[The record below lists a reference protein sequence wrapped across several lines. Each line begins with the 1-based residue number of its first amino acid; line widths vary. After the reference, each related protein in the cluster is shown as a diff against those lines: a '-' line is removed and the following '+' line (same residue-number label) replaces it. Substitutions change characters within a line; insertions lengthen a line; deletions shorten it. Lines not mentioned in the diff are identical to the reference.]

1 MFGKHNIR
9 FTCSKGIMPPKQTHS
24 NLKFTTDLKFITLI
38 MTNLQ
43 VFPIVDLTIK
53 ESQKNKIWENEWMKY
68 GRDYFLRHQSILL
81 FQLPWLYISISI
93 ICISSQRIIKCRNL
107 QYSIIIFY
115 QPWENMDIQN
125 IYW

>member
-1 MFGKHNIR
+1 MKTQSG
-9 FTCSKGIMPPKQTHS
+9 
-24 NLKFTTDLKFITLI
+24 LYW
-38 MTNLQ
+38 LQ
-43 VFPIVDLTIK
+43 KKKKVT
-53 ESQKNKIWENEWMKY
+53 EWMKY

-125 IYW
+125 IYWTN